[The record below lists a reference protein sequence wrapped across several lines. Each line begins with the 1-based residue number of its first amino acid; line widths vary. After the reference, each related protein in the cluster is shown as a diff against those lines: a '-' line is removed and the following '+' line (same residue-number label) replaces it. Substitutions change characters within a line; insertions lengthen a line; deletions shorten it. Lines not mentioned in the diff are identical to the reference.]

1 MRLHSLPVLFMA
13 LGLSVPVWAAD
24 QVTVAS
30 PDGHVQFVLALADGR
45 LQYTVTFNSKTVIAA
60 SPLGIVVD
68 GVNLAE
74 GAQIGASEP
83 YRKNETYPWYGAHSI
98 AVDHCNGARVAVTH
112 AKSGTA
118 YTLEIRAYNDG
129 AAFRHIVPGQG
140 SRTPDEATVFRLPA
154 RSTVVPQWTPSGYE
168 SGYPW
173 RNMANTVESLQ
184 PDEWTLPPLTF
195 RLADNSAYG
204 SITEGALF
212 HYSGMALQADA
223 SGALHARLGHSVPA
237 VFAFR
242 SRYAN
247 DVERLSHA
255 AAITGTITTPWRIV
269 MIGADLNAL
278 VNCDIVHNVAPPPDP
293 KLFPQGIRTD
303 WIKPGRAAWSYLD
316 GNVSTVE
323 GQKQFT
329 RQAAELG
336 FEYDVLENFWRGW
349 GEAQLKDFVDYA
361 RGLGVKIVLWSSRA
375 TVQDPQALRNWFE
388 LCNRTG
394 VAGVKID
401 FFDHE
406 HKEIIDLY
414 ESMLNAGAEHKLLV
428 DFHGAGKPAGQDR
441 TYPNMIGNEG
451 IRGMEFPPPYAQHEV
466 TLPFTRLLAGLADYT
481 PTHFGPAR
489 MGDTTWA
496 HQVANAAILQAP
508 LLVYAASPAN
518 ILANPAVEMVK
529 SIPSHW
535 DETIVL
541 PVSQVREVAAFA
553 RRTGDTWI
561 LAITNGPTARTVRID
576 LSEFLTKGP
585 TPKSSYQALLVR
597 DAGEAAAVK
606 IENATVSASDSLTV
620 DLRSGGGF
628 VGRFKN

>member
-1 MRLHSLPVLFMA
+1 MA
-13 LGLSVPVWAAD
+13 LGLSVLAWAAD

-98 AVDHCNGARVAVTH
+98 AEGAQIGASEPYRKNETYPWYGAHSIAVDHCNGARVAVAH

-129 AAFRHIVPGQG
+129 VAFRHIVPGQG

-168 SGYPW
+168 CGYPW

-269 MIGADLNAL
+269 MIGAD
-278 VNCDIVHNVAPPPDP
+278 
-293 KLFPQGIRTD
+293 
-303 WIKPGRAAWSYLD
+303 
-316 GNVSTVE
+316 
-323 GQKQFT
+323 
-329 RQAAELG
+329 
-336 FEYDVLENFWRGW
+336 
-349 GEAQLKDFVDYA
+349 
-361 RGLGVKIVLWSSRA
+361 
-375 TVQDPQALRNWFE
+375 
-388 LCNRTG
+388 
-394 VAGVKID
+394 
-401 FFDHE
+401 
-406 HKEIIDLY
+406 
-414 ESMLNAGAEHKLLV
+414 
-428 DFHGAGKPAGQDR
+428 
-441 TYPNMIGNEG
+441 
-451 IRGMEFPPPYAQHEV
+451 
-466 TLPFTRLLAGLADYT
+466 
-481 PTHFGPAR
+481 
-489 MGDTTWA
+489 
-496 HQVANAAILQAP
+496 
-508 LLVYAASPAN
+508 
-518 ILANPAVEMVK
+518 
-529 SIPSHW
+529 
-535 DETIVL
+535 
-541 PVSQVREVAAFA
+541 
-553 RRTGDTWI
+553 
-561 LAITNGPTARTVRID
+561 
-576 LSEFLTKGP
+576 
-585 TPKSSYQALLVR
+585 
-597 DAGEAAAVK
+597 
-606 IENATVSASDSLTV
+606 
-620 DLRSGGGF
+620 
-628 VGRFKN
+628 

>member
-1 MRLHSLPVLFMA
+1 M
-13 LGLSVPVWAAD
+13 
-24 QVTVAS
+24 
-30 PDGHVQFVLALADGR
+30 
-45 LQYTVTFNSKTVIAA
+45 
-60 SPLGIVVD
+60 
-68 GVNLAE
+68 
-74 GAQIGASEP
+74 
-83 YRKNETYPWYGAHSI
+83 
-98 AVDHCNGARVAVTH
+98 
-112 AKSGTA
+112 
-118 YTLEIRAYNDG
+118 
-129 AAFRHIVPGQG
+129 
-140 SRTPDEATVFRLPA
+140 
-154 RSTVVPQWTPSGYE
+154 
-168 SGYPW
+168 
-173 RNMANTVESLQ
+173 
-184 PDEWTLPPLTF
+184 
-195 RLADNSAYG
+195 
-204 SITEGALF
+204 
-212 HYSGMALQADA
+212 
-223 SGALHARLGHSVPA
+223 
-237 VFAFR
+237 
-242 SRYAN
+242 
-247 DVERLSHA
+247 
-255 AAITGTITTPWRIV
+255 
-269 MIGADLNAL
+269 
-278 VNCDIVHNVAPPPDP
+278 
-293 KLFPQGIRTD
+293 
-303 WIKPGRAAWSYLD
+303 
-316 GNVSTVE
+316 
-323 GQKQFT
+323 
-329 RQAAELG
+329 
-336 FEYDVLENFWRGW
+336 
-349 GEAQLKDFVDYA
+349 KDFVDYA